1 MDMILLPGG
10 ILRASVWDPNTRDS
24 AMRDV
29 SEDLP
34 FFLRNFVK
42 LHEGVTLRD
51 ILLLAENHRD
61 FLMPLFTDLL
71 DEFIDEVKRPVGG
84 EHLCDLDYLEIRW
97 ECFASTKRFDMQPV
111 LVGRK
116 HRDPAVYSVEAV
128 PTNSMGHL
136 PVHQEGRFLLE
147 LEDEEE
153 EGARSERGARGA
165 GGARRKSESREGRGE
180 GEAAHE
186 RAGHGEDEAPHER
199 AGTIRRELRRDFMLY
214 DIFDAVLAEITYHGD
229 PGERDTWWQEKG
241 RRQARLDDSGGE
253 DEGS

>member
-10 ILRASVWDPNTRDS
+10 ILRASVWDPNTRDA

-116 HRDPAVYSVEAV
+116 HRDAAVYSVEAV

-153 EGARSERGARGA
+153 KR
-165 GGARRKSESREGRGE
+165 
-180 GEAAHE
+180 
-186 RAGHGEDEAPHER
+186 
-199 AGTIRRELRRDFMLY
+199 IRRELRRDFMLY

-229 PGERDTWWQEKG
+229 PGERDTWWREKG
-241 RRQARLDDSGGE
+241 SRQARLDDSGGE

>member
-10 ILRASVWDPNTRDS
+10 ILRASVWDPNTRES

-42 LHEGVTLRD
+42 LHEEVTLRD
-51 ILLLAENHRD
+51 VLLLAENHRD

-71 DEFIDEVKRPVGG
+71 DEFVDEVKQPVGG
-84 EHLCDLDYLEIRW
+84 EQLCDLDYLEIRW
-97 ECFASTKRFDMQPV
+97 ECFTAKNRFDMQPV

-116 HRDPAVYSVEAV
+116 HRDDAVYSVEAV

-136 PVHQEGRFLLE
+136 PVHQEGRFVLE
-147 LEDEEE
+147 LEAASEGVADESRTEG
-153 EGARSERGARGA
+153 EGAQGKGKADAEK
-165 GGARRKSESREGRGE
+165 GGGK
-180 GEAAHE
+180 
-186 RAGHGEDEAPHER
+186 
-199 AGTIRRELRRDFMLY
+199 IRRELRREFLLY

-229 PGERDTWWQEKG
+229 PAERDNWWRERG
-241 RRQARLDDSGGE
+241 SRQARLDDPGAE
-253 DEGS
+253 EEGS

>member
-10 ILRASVWDPNTRDS
+10 ILRASVWDPNTRES
-24 AMRDV
+24 AMRNV

-116 HRDPAVYSVEAV
+116 HRDAAVYSVEAV

-147 LEDEEE
+147 LQDEEE
-153 EGARSERGARGA
+153 EGAPGE
-165 GGARRKSESREGRGE
+165 GGAREKSEKRGE
-180 GEAAHE
+180 
-186 RAGHGEDEAPHER
+186 
-199 AGTIRRELRRDFMLY
+199 TLRRELRRDFMLY

-229 PGERDTWWQEKG
+229 PAERDTWWREKG
-241 RRQARLDDSGGE
+241 SRQARFDDSGGE

>member
-42 LHEGVTLRD
+42 LHEGVSLRD

-116 HRDPAVYSVEAV
+116 HRDDAVYSVEAV

-147 LEDEEE
+147 LGDEEE
-153 EGARSERGARGA
+153 
-165 GGARRKSESREGRGE
+165 KK
-180 GEAAHE
+180 
-186 RAGHGEDEAPHER
+186 
-199 AGTIRRELRRDFMLY
+199 IRRELRRDFMLY

-229 PGERDTWWQEKG
+229 PAERDTWWREKG
-241 RRQARLDDSGGE
+241 RRQARLDDSGSE